1 MKLKILYLL
10 IAILAA
16 GLALFFAL
24 LPQNQSSKA
33 WRTARSLLETDG
45 EYSSD
50 QYALGD
56 RPVIIPVK
64 RPAKSAKEDPLDR
77 KPHIP
82 LELESWLRALR
93 RQMIGKVEAQMRR
106 ILAENP
112 AQTPPGKKVRGIGRN
127 SPQVAE
133 ETEPGDYPFLLWRE
147 LQLCGD
153 NSLVVNMLL
162 VNNRRE
168 GQSRG
173 VIVSQII
180 PEGWN
185 LSTAWP
191 EIQACDPVRREVK
204 WLFAEAASRRD
215 WILQVVL
222 TPDEHAEIPLLPEEN
237 TTVRCCL
244 PSGNLAQYACRSLP

>member
-1 MKLKILYLL
+1 MKVKILFILMP
-10 IAILAA
+10 ILAA

-33 WRTARSLLETDG
+33 WRKACSLLETDG
-45 EYSSD
+45 EPSSD
-50 QYALGD
+50 QYAMQD

-64 RPAKSAKEDPLDR
+64 RPAKPGIDDPYDR

-93 RQMIGKVEAQMRR
+93 RQLIGKVETQMRKV
-106 ILAENP
+106 LAENP
-112 AQTPPGKKVRGIGRN
+112 VQATLNKKVRRIGRN
-127 SPQVAE
+127 NPPLAE
-133 ETEPGDYPFLLWRE
+133 EADPGDDPFLLWRE
-147 LQLCGD
+147 LQLRGD

-173 VIVSQII
+173 VIVSQTI
-180 PEGWN
+180 PEGWR

-191 EIQACDPVRREVK
+191 AIQACDPARREVK
-204 WLFAEAASRRD
+204 WLFAEAASRKD

-222 TPDEHAEIPLLPEEN
+222 TPDEQAGIPLLPEEN
-237 TTVRCCL
+237 TTLRCYW
-244 PSGNLAQYACRSLP
+244 PGGNLAQYACISLP